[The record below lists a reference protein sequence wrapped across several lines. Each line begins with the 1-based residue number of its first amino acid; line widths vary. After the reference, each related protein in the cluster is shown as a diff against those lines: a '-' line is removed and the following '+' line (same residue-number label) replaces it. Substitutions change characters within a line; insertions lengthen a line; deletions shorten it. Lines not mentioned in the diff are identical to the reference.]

1 MSEIYIG
8 PTICATIAW
17 GCSLNMIMFGAVAVK
32 EGWNVPSVALMSAP
46 RILGKI
52 GMFISMALAAYSAG
66 WWSLLIAPAGGML
79 FSVFLRRFFVSLH
92 NQFHCFSVS
101 SQTSVA
107 QYGCLSRN
115 E

>member
-79 FSVFLRRFFVSLH
+79 FGGISTPILRESTQPVSLLLGG
-92 NQFHCFSVS
+92 
-101 SQTSVA
+101 VA
-107 QYGCLSRN
+107 NISGAIWLLIA
-115 E
+115 